1 VANPLSLA
9 LIQEFLPGGIET
21 IEAETTAYVE
31 NHSRY
36 LKEIREIIKK
46 ESLDSIGLT
55 SVQYI
60 DASEMCI
67 RVENPIPY
75 FAGIKT
81 EEEIDLVRNSAA
93 ILKKVYAKI
102 NDMIY
107 DGCGEIELRNLID
120 IELHNQG
127 SEKRAFPTKVAFGKK
142 TATIFPVSTM
152 EKLKKND
159 IILIDM
165 GGMYKGYITEMA
177 RTIFHGESDAQ
188 KKAIYEIVLSAY
200 NRMKK
205 FIKPGIVASAANAVV
220 RDYFKEIGHE
230 QYCYH
235 PLGES
240 TGFVKGGISLAPN
253 DKNVLKSGMVFIVE
267 PALYVPNWGGVKI
280 KETILITDSGMEE
293 LSGGPE

>member
-1 VANPLSLA
+1 MNKRIENIIEYLQEKNISCLLVDTPFDVLYLLHINQSFNYIELNIILLITKNKVFLVANPLSLA

-46 ESLDSIGLT
+46 ESLNSIGLT

-127 SEKRAFPTKVAFGKK
+127 IEKRAFPTKVAFGKK

-165 GGMYKGYITEMA
+165 GGMYKG
-177 RTIFHGESDAQ
+177 
-188 KKAIYEIVLSAY
+188 
-200 NRMKK
+200 
-205 FIKPGIVASAANAVV
+205 
-220 RDYFKEIGHE
+220 
-230 QYCYH
+230 
-235 PLGES
+235 
-240 TGFVKGGISLAPN
+240 
-253 DKNVLKSGMVFIVE
+253 
-267 PALYVPNWGGVKI
+267 
-280 KETILITDSGMEE
+280 
-293 LSGGPE
+293 